1 MSNLIYIN
9 MLYYYPKGGQLCY
22 TTNFHVAR
30 KAMNIAMGRDWPV
43 IAMLGPNKVN
53 KFKAKFKK

>member
-1 MSNLIYIN
+1 

-43 IAMLGPNKVN
+43 IAMLGPNKTS